1 MITVETRD
9 FGAVDVEESAV
20 FEFPNGLYAFE
31 EDKRFALL
39 SPLGAGV
46 YPMWLQSMD
55 TPSLC
60 FIVFDPT
67 LIDDS
72 FTVVLS
78 DSEKSLIGV
87 KEDSDIRSLVIA
99 RVPENYKQT
108 TVNMKSPIIIN
119 TKNNKAEQVILPLD
133 YPFRLPIYEQEVV

>member
-1 MITVETRD
+1 MVFNDLSHDRQTDAAASLSRISGSI
-9 FGAVDVEESAV
+9 GAVEPVKDIRQI
-20 FEFPNGLYAFE
+20 LH
-31 EDKRFALL
+31 R
-39 SPLGAGV
+39 
-46 YPMWLQSMD
+46 
-55 TPSLC
+55 
-60 FIVFDPT
+60 
-67 LIDDS
+67 DS

-99 RVPENYKQT
+99 RVPEDYKQT

-119 TKNNKAEQVILPLD
+119 TRNNKAEQVILPLD

>member
-1 MITVETRD
+1 
-9 FGAVDVEESAV
+9 
-20 FEFPNGLYAFE
+20 
-31 EDKRFALL
+31 
-39 SPLGAGV
+39 
-46 YPMWLQSMD
+46 MWLQSMD

-99 RVPENYKQT
+99 RVPEDYKQT